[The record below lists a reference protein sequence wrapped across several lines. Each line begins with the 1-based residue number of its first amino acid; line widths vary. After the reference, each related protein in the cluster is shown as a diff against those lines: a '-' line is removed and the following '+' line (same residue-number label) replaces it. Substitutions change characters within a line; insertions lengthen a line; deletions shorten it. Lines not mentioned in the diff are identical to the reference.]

1 MGARMF
7 RKGLA
12 VAVILLFI
20 GVAFAIPINANVSK
34 SSLDPVPDLDCDGQ
48 ITIVD
53 VKPNSI
59 HTGISEVFNIGDPG
73 SLLDWEIESYPDWGT
88 WTFDPN
94 SGTGIAAGKSIF
106 IDIEIIAPSDPNTEF
121 EGIVT
126 FINSNDP
133 SDFCIV
139 DISLTTELRVQRI
152 RDLVQSIDLRKI
164 IVNPDGVVDTLEEI
178 SSILGEN
185 EDCGCD
191 EDSSPL
197 EWGFPIICIF
207 VGFLL
212 ILGIAAFF
220 MGGPL
225 WIGELAGELD
235 RIFNCPF

>member
-1 MGARMF
+1 MKKKILIGSII
-7 RKGLA
+7 A
-12 VAVILLFI
+12 VALLTLVSFSSVV
-20 GVAFAIPINANVSK
+20 GYSSVDKNPI
-34 SSLDPVPDLDCDGQ
+34 PDLDCDGD
-48 ITIVD
+48 ISIVD

-59 HTGISEVFNIGDPG
+59 HFGISEVFNIGDTG